1 MKLEFALVVLTT
13 SSNCIKPPSP
23 GPRFDNSS
31 QAPAGGIIRTRI
43 HRQGLQLFE
52 KSSGKR
58 LPNHNPSL
66 FVRPIHSMRIKRNA
80 KLLTKRGDVARVE
93 RNAPVFATHRV
104 LSRNELILV
113 FFPERENISVAGQDL
128 NALFQRLPYLT
139 IELPQ
144 HEQPLVFQPC

>member
-1 MKLEFALVVLTT
+1 MKLEFALGALTT
-13 SSNCIKPPSP
+13 PSNSIKPPSP

-31 QAPAGGIIRTRI
+31 QAPAGGIIWTRI

-66 FVRPIHSMRIKRNA
+66 FIMRLPSMRINRNA

-93 RNAPVFATHRV
+93 RNAPVFATHWV
-104 LSRNELILV
+104 LSRNELI
-113 FFPERENISVAGQDL
+113 
-128 NALFQRLPYLT
+128 
-139 IELPQ
+139 
-144 HEQPLVFQPC
+144 